1 MHFAGLRNEEDRENV
16 IAYLKQ
22 AVNAF
27 PRHAPVSPEGT
38 KLQQVNSTESVA
50 AYTPDLTLTLKTGI
64 AEGRLVFIGVGADIE
79 GEVNPTLEVHKGEV
93 VQINLVNGEGTTHD
107 IFFPEF
113 NARSEQVTT
122 SGSSTTLALRATSA
136 GEFTYY
142 CTLPGHREAGME
154 GRLLVRETP
163 REELAKARDIVRNPN
178 DVPQP
183 VGDRESKKLELG
195 LEAVELEG
203 ELAEGTTYHYWTF
216 NGTVPGP
223 LLRVRVGDTVKLKFA
238 NDIDSDIIH
247 SVDLHAVTGPGGG
260 AAYLQVPPGEEKS
273 ITFKA
278 LIPGLYV
285 YHCATP
291 MVAHHIANGM
301 YGMILVEPEGGLP
314 PVDRE
319 YYVMQG
325 EIYTQASFGKKGRQE
340 FSVEKLLD
348 ESPEYFVFNGATG
361 ALTQDYPLH
370 AKVGET
376 IRIFFGVGG
385 PNLTSSFHIIGE
397 IFDRVHEWG
406 GLRNRP
412 VEGIQTVPVAPGGAA
427 IVELELE
434 IPGKYILVDH
444 ALSRME
450 RGLRGFL
457 YAEGKEKPAI
467 YQTGASFESDDRHP
481 IRR

>member
-1 MHFAGLRNEEDRENV
+1 MGQVHF
-16 IAYLKQ
+16 
-22 AVNAF
+22 
-27 PRHAPVSPEGT
+27 
-38 KLQQVNSTESVA
+38 
-50 AYTPDLTLTLKTGI
+50 
-64 AEGRLVFIGVGADIE
+64 
-79 GEVNPTLEVHKGEV
+79 
-93 VQINLVNGEGTTHD
+93 THD

-122 SGSSTTLALRATSA
+122 PGSSTTLAFRATSA
-136 GEFTYY
+136 GELTYY

-163 REELAKARDIVRNPN
+163 REELAKARDIVRNPH

-183 VGDRESKKLELG
+183 MGDRESKKLEFG

-203 ELAEGTTYHYWTF
+203 ELTEGTTYHYWTF

-223 LLRVRVGDTVKLKFA
+223 LLRVRVGDTVKLKLA
-238 NDIDSDIIH
+238 NEIDSDIIH

-260 AAYLQVPPGEEKS
+260 AAYLQVPPGEEKT

-278 LIPGLYV
+278 LTPGLYV

-314 PVDRE
+314 LVDRE

-348 ESPEYFVFNGATG
+348 EAPEYFVFNGATG
-361 ALTQDYPLH
+361 ALTKDYPLH
-370 AKVGET
+370 AQVGET
-376 IRIFFGVGG
+376 VRIFFGVGG
-385 PNLTSSFHIIGE
+385 PNFTSSFHIIGE
-397 IFDRVHEWG
+397 IFS
-406 GLRNRP
+406 
-412 VEGIQTVPVAPGGAA
+412 
-427 IVELELE
+427 
-434 IPGKYILVDH
+434 
-444 ALSRME
+444 LS
-450 RGLRGFL
+450 
-457 YAEGKEKPAI
+457 
-467 YQTGASFESDDRHP
+467 D
-481 IRR
+481 